1 MATLNVIVEDANNLN
16 VQVTPTP
23 RQTIQINR
31 GVPGPSSI
39 GGYPIDITNPVNN
52 EVLTFVNNEWINQA
66 NNNGDVFGPAS
77 STDNAL
83 VRFDSTTGK
92 IIQNGLIT
100 EDDTGNLNGV
110 NGISTPDFVQFDTTA
125 IPPIALGKLRW
136 NVDNGTLAFG
146 IIDGTY
152 EVNIGEQMYARV
164 TNAEA
169 VTITKGQAVYLYQAT
184 GNRATVKLASNTSDA
199 TSAKTLGLVV
209 SDIGA
214 NQVGFV
220 CTQGTLE
227 KLNTSAYAEGA
238 TIYLGS
244 TPGSWTT
251 TKPKAPNHLVYLGV
265 IERTNNGNGQI
276 YVRPQNGYEL
286 DEIHDVQINSPVNG
300 QTIIYDQTTSLW
312 KNANLTASTG
322 ISVTNGASSITIAN
336 TAPDQIVAL
345 SAGTGISVSGT
356 YPNFTITNTA
366 AGGGGTV
373 TSVAMS
379 VPTGLVVS
387 GSPVTTSGTIAVTY
401 DTGYSIPTTASQ
413 SNWDTAYTDRL
424 KWDGGSSGLV
434 AATGRT
440 SLGATT
446 LGANIFT
453 ITDPSAITFPRF
465 NADNSVS
472 ALNAADF
479 RTAIGAGTGD
489 GTVTSVS
496 GTAPV
501 ASSGGATPA
510 ISLASGYGDTQN
522 PYASKT
528 ANYFLAAPDGSAGVP
543 TFRSISANDIPTLN
557 QNTTGTASNVTG
569 VVAIAN
575 GGTGQTS
582 QTAAFDALS
591 PTTTKGDLI
600 VYDGT
605 DNIRLGVGADTYV
618 LTADST
624 AASGMKWAAGGS
636 GGVSLAE
643 ARKVTSLRI

>member
-31 GVPGPSSI
+31 GVAGPNSI

-125 IPPIALGKLRW
+125 LPSIALGKLRW

-184 GNRATVKLASNTSDA
+184 GNRATVKLAYNTGDA

-209 SDIGA
+209 DDIGP

-227 KLNTSAYAEGA
+227 KLNTSAYTEGA

-265 IERTNNGNGQI
+265 IERTNAGNGQI

-322 ISVTNGASSITIAN
+322 ISISNGASSITITNSAPDQIVALSAGTGINTTGTYPNFTITNTSPDQIVALSAGTGISTSGTYPNFTITN
-336 TAPDQIVAL
+336 TAPDQIVGL

-356 YPNFTITNTA
+356 YPNFTITNTSPST
-366 AGGGGTV
+366 GGTV
-373 TSVAMS
+373 TSVDVS
-379 VPTGLVVS
+379 GGLTGL
-387 GSPVTTSGTIAVTY
+387 TTSGGPI
-401 DTGYSIPTTASQ
+401 TG
-413 SNWDTAYTDRL
+413 
-424 KWDGGSSGLV
+424 SG
-434 AATGRT
+434 
-440 SLGATT
+440 
-446 LGANIFT
+446 T
-453 ITDPSAITFPRF
+453 IT
-465 NADNSVS
+465 
-472 ALNAADF
+472 L
-479 RTAIGAGTGD
+479 AGT
-489 GTVTSVS
+489 
-496 GTAPV
+496 
-501 ASSGGATPA
+501 
-510 ISLASGYGDTQN
+510 LA
-522 PYASKT
+522 
-528 ANYFLAAPDGSAGVP
+528 V
-543 TFRSISANDIPTLN
+543 
-557 QNTTGTASNVTG
+557 
-569 VVAIAN
+569 AN
-575 GGTGQTS
+575 GGTGATS
-582 QTAAFDALS
+582 ALNARVNLLPSYTGNANKVLAVNTGATDVEWITPSASGVTSITAGTGLTGGTI
-591 PTTTKGDLI
+591 TTT
-600 VYDGT
+600 GT
-605 DNIRLGVGADTYV
+605 IALADTAVTPGAYTNANITV
-618 LTADST
+618 DQQGRITL
-624 AASGMKWAAGGS
+624 AANGS
-636 GGVSLAE
+636 GGGVTLAE
-643 ARKVTSLRI
+643 TRKVASLRI